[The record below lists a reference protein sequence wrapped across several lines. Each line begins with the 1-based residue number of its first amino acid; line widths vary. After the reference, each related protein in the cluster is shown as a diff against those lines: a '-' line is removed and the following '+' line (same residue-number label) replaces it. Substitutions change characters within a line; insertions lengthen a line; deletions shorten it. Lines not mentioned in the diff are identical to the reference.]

1 MRRTSQRPKELHD
14 PAIIVVLL
22 GSAPCRFTVGALT
35 DGRSPGG
42 FTPEAT
48 VAARRG
54 NTADASVWCLRHHPQ
69 CAARRLAALPH
80 RVRRPLAR
88 RFGGAPGRATVP
100 KESRFSPVFA
110 LSLAARAAEW
120 RGCVKCASRGLAGRV
135 RRRVARAGPPRSGAA
150 RERAVA

>member
-22 GSAPCRFTVGALT
+22 GSAPCRFAGGALT

-69 CAARRLAALPH
+69 CAARRRSSAAS
-80 RVRRPLAR
+80 RPAALAR
-88 RFGGAPGRATVP
+88 RCGDA
-100 KESRFSPVFA
+100 
-110 LSLAARAAEW
+110 
-120 RGCVKCASRGLAGRV
+120 AGRV
-135 RRRVARAGPPRSGAA
+135 RRHDLGPHRPMIVLGPALILSADPA
-150 RERAVA
+150 CEPIPD